1 MNERVAR
8 LRTQSV
14 ETRPYISAERAELI
28 TEFYQSD
35 EPMRVSTP
43 VCRAKAFK
51 HFVENKR
58 ICINDGEL
66 IVGERGPGPK
76 ATPTYPELCC
86 HSLEDLRIL
95 HARDKNPF
103 IVSDDVM
110 RVYEQKI
117 IPFWRGKTMREKV
130 FAAMSDEWTN
140 AFTAGVFTEF
150 MEQRAPGHAV
160 LDDKIYRRGML
171 DFKEDIARSRASLDL
186 LNDPM
191 AWSKNEQ
198 LVAMDICVDA
208 IIAFAHRYADKAL
221 ELAERESDPV
231 RRVELEKIAEVC
243 RRVPAHAPRDF
254 HEALQSYWFVHL
266 SVIMELNVW
275 DSFNPGR
282 LDQHLYPFFRTQVQ
296 NGEMTTEQAK
306 ELLEC
311 FWIKFNNHVAP
322 PKVGVTD
329 EQSGTYTDFALINVG
344 GVKPTDGSDAVNEL
358 SYLILDV
365 VEEMYLTQPSAC
377 IQLSRK
383 NPDRFLKRACRV
395 IKTGFGQPSVFNTDV
410 IIEEFLHAGKSVADA
425 RAGGP
430 SGCVTIS
437 AFGKESCTLT
447 GYCNWP
453 KVFELACNNGVDP
466 RTGIQI
472 GPQTGHPGEFTSFDQ
487 LKEAYREQM
496 KYIIDL
502 KVAANNINERL
513 YAAFMPTPVMSI
525 LVDDCIASGCDYH
538 NSGPRYNTTYIQ
550 GVGMGTVTDAM
561 AAVKFHV
568 FDNKTVT
575 MHQLMEAVENNFEAD
590 ERLRQTLLNCTPKY
604 GDDDEYA
611 DSIAEQVFN
620 LYYDL
625 LNGRPNTKG
634 GYYKVNMLVTTVHI
648 YFGSMVGALPNGR
661 KAGEPL
667 SDGISPSQG
676 FGAKGP
682 TAIVKSAARIDHAR
696 TGGTLLN
703 MKFVPE
709 AFDNGGVDNLAHLIR
724 AYFTLGGHHVQF
736 NVIDAKKL
744 RQAQEEPDQHRDL
757 IIRVAGYSDY
767 FVNIGRDL
775 QNEIIS
781 RTELHSF

>member
-14 ETRPYISAERAELI
+14 ETRPYVSAERAELI

-35 EPMRVSTP
+35 EPIRVSAP

-86 HSLEDLRIL
+86 HNLEDLRAL

-110 RVYEQKI
+110 QIYEQKI

-130 FAAMSDEWTN
+130 FAAMNDEWTN
-140 AFTAGVFTEF
+140 AFNAGVFTEF

-171 DFKEDIARSRASLDL
+171 DFKEDIAVSRASLDF

-198 LVAMDICVDA
+198 LIAMDTCIDA

-221 ELAERESDPV
+221 ELAETESDPA

-243 RRVPAHAPRDF
+243 RHVPAHAPRDF
-254 HEALQSYWFVHL
+254 HEALQSYWFAHL

-282 LDQHLYPFFRTQVQ
+282 LDQHLYPFFHRQVQ

-306 ELLEC
+306 ELIEC
-311 FWIKFNNHVAP
+311 FWIKFNNHIAP
-322 PKVGVTD
+322 PKVDVTD
-329 EQSGTYTDFALINVG
+329 EQSSTYTDFALINVG
-344 GVKPTDGSDAVNEL
+344 GIKPTDGSDAVNEL

-365 VEEMYLTQPSAC
+365 VEEMHLTQPSAC
-377 IQLSRK
+377 IQLSGK
-383 NPDRFLKRACRV
+383 NPDQFLNRACRV
-395 IKTGFGQPSVFNTDV
+395 INTGFGQPSVFNTDV
-410 IIEEFLHAGKSVADA
+410 IIEEFLHAGKSMADA

-447 GYCNWP
+447 GYCNWS
-453 KVFELACNNGVDP
+453 KVFELACNNGLDP

-472 GPQTGHPGEFTSFDQ
+472 GPQTGDPSDFSSFDQ

-496 KYIIDL
+496 KYILDL
-502 KVAANNINERL
+502 KVAGNNIIERL
-513 YAAFMPTPVMSI
+513 YATFMPTPVMSI
-525 LVDDCIASGCDYH
+525 LVDDCIARGGDYH
-538 NSGPRYNTTYIQ
+538 NGGPRYNPTYIQ
-550 GVGMGTVTDAM
+550 GVGIGTVTDAM

-568 FDNKTVT
+568 FDNKTMT
-575 MHQLMEAVENNFEAD
+575 MHELMEAVQNNFEAD
-590 ERLRQTLLNCTPKY
+590 ERLRQTLLNRTPKY

-620 LYYDL
+620 IYYDL

-634 GYYKVNMLVTTVHI
+634 GYYRVNMLVTTVHI

-661 KAGEPL
+661 KAGEPV

-709 AFDNGGVDNLAHLIR
+709 AFDNGGIDNLAHLIR

-736 NVIDAKKL
+736 NVINAKKL
-744 RQAQEEPDQHRDL
+744 RQAQQEPDQHRDL

-781 RTELHSF
+781 RTELRSF

>member
-14 ETRPYISAERAELI
+14 ETKPYVSAERAELI

-35 EPMRVSTP
+35 EPGRVSVP

-58 ICINDGEL
+58 ICINEDEL

-86 HSLEDLRIL
+86 HSLDDFRRLNT
-95 HARDKNPF
+95 RDKNPF
-103 IVSDDVM
+103 VVSDDVIEI
-110 RVYEQKI
+110 YERKI

-140 AFTAGVFTEF
+140 AFKAGVFTEF

-160 LDDKIYRRGML
+160 LGDKIYRRGML
-171 DFKEDIARSRASLDL
+171 DFKEDIAGSRASLDF
-186 LNDPM
+186 LNDPA

-198 LVAMDICVDA
+198 LMAMDICIDA
-208 IIAFAHRYADKAL
+208 IMAFAHRHADKAL
-221 ELAERESDPV
+221 QLAEEESDSG
-231 RRVELEKIAEVC
+231 RRAELKKIAEVC
-243 RRVPAHAPRDF
+243 RHVPAHAPRDF

-282 LDQHLYPFFRTQVQ
+282 LDQNLYPFFHRQVQ
-296 NGEMTTEQAK
+296 NSEMTIEQAK
-306 ELLEC
+306 ELLQC
-311 FWIKFNNHVAP
+311 FWIKFNNHIAP
-322 PKVGVTD
+322 PKVDVTD

-344 GVKPTDGSDAVNEL
+344 GVKPDGSDAVNEL

-365 VEEMYLTQPSAC
+365 VEEMHLTQPSAC
-377 IQLSRK
+377 IQLSGK
-383 NPDRFLKRACRV
+383 NPERFLKRACRV
-395 IKTGFGQPSVFNTDV
+395 IGTGFGQPSVFNTDV
-410 IIEEFLHAGKSVADA
+410 IIEEFLHAGKSMADA

-466 RTGIQI
+466 CTGMQI
-472 GPQTGHPGEFTSFDQ
+472 GPQTGDPCGFTCFDEFM
-487 LKEAYREQM
+487 EASREQM
-496 KYIIDL
+496 KYVIDL
-502 KVAANNINERL
+502 KVAGNNVNERL

-525 LVDDCIASGCDYH
+525 LVDDCIADGRDYH
-538 NSGPRYNTTYIQ
+538 NGGPRYNPTYIT
-550 GVGMGTVTDAM
+550 GVGLGTVTDAM

-575 MHQLMEAVENNFEAD
+575 MHELTEAVQNDFEDD
-590 ERLRQTLLNCTPKY
+590 ERLRQMLLNRTPKY

-611 DSIAEQVFN
+611 DSITEQVFDI
-620 LYYDL
+620 YYDL
-625 LNGRPNTKG
+625 VNGRANTKG
-634 GYYKVNMLVTTVHI
+634 DYYRVNMLVTTVHI
-648 YFGSMVGALPNGR
+648 YFGGMVGALPNGR

-676 FGAKGP
+676 LGAKGP
-682 TAIVKSAARIDHAR
+682 TAIAKSASRIDHAR

-703 MKFVPE
+703 MKFIPE
-709 AFDNGGVDNLAHLIR
+709 VFDNGGIDNLAHLIR
-724 AYFTLGGHHVQF
+724 GYFTLGGHHVQF
-736 NVIDAKKL
+736 NVIDAKTM
-744 RQAQEEPDQHRDL
+744 RQAQENPEQHRDL
-757 IIRVAGYSDY
+757 IVRVAGYSDY

-781 RTELHSF
+781 RTELRSF